1 MLRRIPTLLAL
12 VLALEANASESCRIV
27 LEGLDRELKENVM
40 AHLGAAREGES
51 AASLARRLQIA
62 AADGLR
68 ALGYYEPDIRLAVN
82 NGTSAEAEVD
92 AKDKTACTITAHI
105 KAGRRVTLLA
115 PDIVISGEA
124 ADDPD
129 FKALAA
135 SAKPAGTP
143 LNHADYEEFKQ
154 RIEALAMQKGYFDG
168 AFSLTALEVLV
179 SKAQAR
185 WRLHYDSKARFRFGP
200 VQFKGSQIEE
210 KYLSGIIPFETGA
223 YYDYPVY
230 AELSNNLSQTGWF
243 ASVALE
249 PDFEAARKDAELHL
263 PVTARVTP
271 RKQNIV
277 ETGLGFATDVGPH
290 GRLKW
295 TRPWANAKGH
305 SLSAQA
311 DVSAKEQE
319 VDVSYKIPQSADPL
333 KSYWLLQSG
342 YKYTDLND
350 TQSSQLAVS
359 GSHFRLLES
368 GWTRQIS
375 VNWLTDNFSQA
386 DVSTTSMVI
395 YPGIAFSRTRS
406 RGGVMP
412 SWGDSQRYSVQ
423 IANKAW
429 GSDVDFIILEA
440 SHTWVRS
447 LGLQNQH
454 RFVFRG
460 GAGWIDADNFEAVP
474 PDLRFFAGGDTSVR
488 GYDYKSI
495 SPRNAK
501 GELTGGS
508 KLLTGSVEYQ
518 YNVSGNWWGA
528 VFFDVGEAV
537 NDFST
542 SNFKKGA
549 GFGVRWKSP
558 VGPVKIDL
566 ARAVGDGS
574 ENGWK
579 VYIGFGG
586 SL

>member
-105 KAGRRVTLLA
+105 KAGRRVTLLT

-277 ETGLGFATDVGPH
+277 ETGLGFATDVGPP
-290 GRLKW
+290 R
-295 TRPWANAKGH
+295 A
-305 SLSAQA
+305 AQ
-311 DVSAKEQE
+311 
-319 VDVSYKIPQSADPL
+319 VDA
-333 KSYWLLQSG
+333 
-342 YKYTDLND
+342 
-350 TQSSQLAVS
+350 
-359 GSHFRLLES
+359 
-368 GWTRQIS
+368 
-375 VNWLTDNFSQA
+375 
-386 DVSTTSMVI
+386 
-395 YPGIAFSRTRS
+395 
-406 RGGVMP
+406 
-412 SWGDSQRYSVQ
+412 
-423 IANKAW
+423 
-429 GSDVDFIILEA
+429 
-440 SHTWVRS
+440 S
-447 LGLQNQH
+447 LGQCQGAFALGASRRIGQ
-454 RFVFRG
+454 
-460 GAGWIDADNFEAVP
+460 GAGGRCIVQNPAVGRP
-474 PDLRFFAGGDTSVR
+474 AQ
-488 GYDYKSI
+488 
-495 SPRNAK
+495 
-501 GELTGGS
+501 
-508 KLLTGSVEYQ
+508 KLLAFAKRLQIHRPERH
-518 YNVSGNWWGA
+518 A
-528 VFFDVGEAV
+528 VKSACRERLAL
-537 NDFST
+537 ST
-542 SNFKKGA
+542 A
-549 GFGVRWKSP
+549 
-558 VGPVKIDL
+558 
-566 ARAVGDGS
+566 
-574 ENGWK
+574 
-579 VYIGFGG
+579 
-586 SL
+586 